1 MRPDKKREKV
11 NLIKDNKKSFLNE
24 VSGES
29 QQETE
34 CYLRLLT
41 HCVKMAFK
49 GMLKFSSQLY
59 AFGGQSKSAV
69 LNFKGQ
75 FIISAPST
83 AVKNTKNI

>member
-34 CYLRLLT
+34 GYLILLT
-41 HCVKMAFK
+41 HCMKMGFE

-59 AFGGQSKSAV
+59 DFVGQSKLAV
-69 LNFKGQ
+69 LNFKRQ

-83 AVKNTKNI
+83 TVKNTKNI